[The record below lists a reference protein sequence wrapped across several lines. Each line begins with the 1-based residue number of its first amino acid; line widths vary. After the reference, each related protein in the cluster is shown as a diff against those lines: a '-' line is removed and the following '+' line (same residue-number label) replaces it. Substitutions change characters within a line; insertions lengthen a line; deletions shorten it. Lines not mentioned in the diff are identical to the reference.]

1 MAIPVSTDTDLS
13 AVNSILGS
21 IGQAP
26 ITTLTHNPPD
36 PDPLLNPEIGFIV
49 SLLKEV
55 NKDVQSTGW
64 HFNTQYNV
72 KRDPD
77 SSKHFVIPTN
87 AIAYDLHDNSFGDRT
102 KDITRRDGKL
112 FDLVANTDEF
122 EGTHYFD
129 IITLYNFEDVPPVI
143 QRYIIARASV
153 RAAVQLVSNSDLVKL
168 LKMEEEQAKANALNY
183 ETEQGDNSF
192 FGFDSNTSYRPYQ
205 PYKALI
211 R

>member
-36 PDPLLNPEIGFIV
+36 PDPLLNPEISFVVNI
-49 SLLKEV
+49 LKEV

-72 KRDPD
+72 KRSPD
-77 SSKHFVIPTN
+77 SNKHFVIPTN
-87 AIAYDLHDNSFGDRT
+87 AIAYDLSDGQFDRT

-112 FDLVANTDEF
+112 FDLIADTDEF

-143 QRYIIARASV
+143 QRYIIARAAV
-153 RAAVQLVSNSDLVKL
+153 KAAVQLVSNSDLVKL
-168 LKMEEEQAKANALNY
+168 LKLEEEQTKANALNY

-192 FGFDSNTSYRPYQ
+192 FGFDSNTSYRSYQ

>member
-36 PDPLLNPEIGFIV
+36 PDPLLNPEISFVVNI
-49 SLLKEV
+49 LKEV

-72 KRDPD
+72 KRSPD
-77 SSKHFVIPTN
+77 SNKNFVIPTN
-87 AIAYDLHDNSFGDRT
+87 AIAYDLSDGQFDRT

-112 FDLVANTDEF
+112 FDLVGNTDEF
-122 EGTHYFD
+122 EGEHYFD

-143 QRYIIARASV
+143 QRYIIARAAV
-153 RAAVQLVSNSDLVKL
+153 KAATQLVSNSDLVKL
-168 LKMEEEQAKANALNY
+168 LKLEEEQTKANALNY

-192 FGFDSNTSYRPYQ
+192 FGFDSNTSYRSYQ

>member
-36 PDPLLNPEIGFIV
+36 PDPLLNPEISFVVNI
-49 SLLKEV
+49 LKEV

-72 KRDPD
+72 KRSPD
-77 SSKHFVIPTN
+77 SNKNFVIPTN
-87 AIAYDLHDNSFGDRT
+87 AIAYDLSDGQFDRT

-112 FDLVANTDEF
+112 YDLVADTDEF
-122 EGTHYFD
+122 EGEHYFD

-143 QRYIIARASV
+143 QRYIIARAAV
-153 RAAVQLVSNSDLVKL
+153 KAATQLVSNSDLVKL
-168 LKMEEEQAKANALNY
+168 LKLEEEQTKANALNY

-192 FGFDSNTSYRPYQ
+192 FGFDSNTSYRSYQ

>member
-36 PDPLLNPEIGFIV
+36 PDPLLNPEISFVVNI
-49 SLLKEV
+49 LKEV

-72 KRDPD
+72 KRSPD

-143 QRYIIARASV
+143 QRYIIARAAV
-153 RAAVQLVSNSDLVKL
+153 KAAVQLVSNSDLVKL
-168 LKMEEEQAKANALNY
+168 LKLEEEQAKANALNY

>member
-36 PDPLLNPEIGFIV
+36 PDPLLNPEISFVVNI
-49 SLLKEV
+49 LKEV

-72 KRDPD
+72 KRSPD
-77 SSKHFVIPTN
+77 SSKHFTIPTN
-87 AIAYDLHDNSFGDRT
+87 AIAYDLSDGQFDRT

-112 FDLVANTDEF
+112 YDLVADTDEF
-122 EGTHYFD
+122 EGEHYFD

-143 QRYIIARASV
+143 QRYIIARAAV
-153 RAAVQLVSNSDLVKL
+153 KAATQLVSNSDLVKL
-168 LKMEEEQAKANALNY
+168 LKLEEEQTKANALNY

-192 FGFDSNTSYRPYQ
+192 FGFDSNTSYRSYQ